1 MRKVFVVFL
10 MLVTISCSTSSK
22 ITVLY
27 NINGYSLTNDGL
39 MQFDAIAMQDG
50 KILSVG
56 SHSEIILAYNSATS
70 IDGQGRTVLPGLID
84 AHAHVMGLGSSI
96 LNVNVMGIQ
105 TLDETLQF
113 VSDYAAKYPDLAWI
127 QGRGWNQVL
136 WPENSFPTASD
147 LDRAVSDRPVFLS
160 RVDGHAGWANT
171 EAMRIAGITRDT
183 PDPDGG
189 AIIKDENGEPTGVLI
204 DMAQYLVEK
213 HIPSPTMDDMR
224 LALEASLN

>member
-1 MRKVFVVFL
+1 MRKIFVAFL
-10 MLVTISCSTSSK
+10 LMFVISCSNSSEIK
-22 ITVLY
+22 VLH
-27 NINGYSLTNDGL
+27 NINGYSMTNDGL
-39 MQFDAIAMQDG
+39 IKFNAIAMQDG

-56 SHSEIILAYNSATS
+56 SHSEIISSYGNATS
-70 IDGQGRTVLPGLID
+70 IDGGGRTVLPGLID

-105 TLDETLQF
+105 TLDETLQM
-113 VSDYAAKYPDLAWI
+113 VSDYAVQYPDLAWI

-136 WPENSFPTASD
+136 WPENTFPTSAD

-160 RVDGHAGWANT
+160 RVDGHAGWANS

-189 AIIKDENGEPTGVLI
+189 AIIKDENGEPTGV
-204 DMAQYLVEK
+204 
-213 HIPSPTMDDMR
+213 
-224 LALEASLN
+224 